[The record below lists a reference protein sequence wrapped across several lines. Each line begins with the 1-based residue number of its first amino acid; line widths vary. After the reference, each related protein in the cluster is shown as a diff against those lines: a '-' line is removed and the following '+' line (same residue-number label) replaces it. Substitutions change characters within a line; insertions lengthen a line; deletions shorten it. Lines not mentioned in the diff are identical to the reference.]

1 MERYDKEKDRYISME
16 AYNKEKH
23 HDLVMEH
30 MKQVAL
36 ENGRLDAFPL
46 QNDGGNG
53 FVELVVNDNNS
64 IILNVEEYECFRAE
78 ANAFAYHETMMNYVA
93 PADENTKDQPF
104 VFKVP
109 QGQTSLNY
117 HKWTLKIADK
127 KIADRINKA
136 KKLRNKKLKK

>member
-1 MERYDKEKDRYISME
+1 MERYDKEKDRYIAME

-30 MKQVAL
+30 MKKVAL

-46 QNDGGNG
+46 QNDGGIR

-64 IILNVEEYECFRAE
+64 IILNTEEYECFRAE
-78 ANAFAYHETMMNYVA
+78 ANAFAYHETMMTYVA
-93 PADENTKDQPF
+93 PADENTKDQLF